1 MAAEPPPRTPRAP
14 APGEPPL
21 TVTVGRAAL
30 PYGVSVGRLHASDVL
45 PRLRFNAA
53 RAEREEGLAF
63 AEAFGVG
70 VSLHFKLGKLLL
82 SLLIAA
88 AALQLPILVYYARH
102 GRFADAR
109 RARGARDEV
118 RWQVSG
124 ALLARYSMAA
134 VAAPA
139 QLGETADAR
148 RRDLLL
154 VSCFAALATALL
166 GAGAAAARDFVRRD
180 ARALRSLSPAP
191 EHYAVFLRE
200 VSDDATPASVR
211 RAVERAVEDARVEH
225 VAVHRDVLHARVLD
239 RPLDGAADRGR
250 RGVVAHLAQE
260 HGVVLRRRAQGP
272 QRARVAPHE
281 VARRRRARAEER
293 RRERGEARH
302 EQQVAPPRVRGL
314 PELRRRR
321 DGRHGVAREER
332 AAHLP
337 AHLVARAA
345 RAPRVREPAVARV
358 VDEDGQ
364 LQRRRRDQQREQ
376 QLAELEVERDAH
388 AKGLGER
395 EALLALRARRVEPQP
410 RQHVGGVQ
418 PAHADPVR
426 QRRPADRHRE
436 RRLAGRRRARR
447 SRRRLGS
454 HSRILP
460 ARASHGE
467 LSRRS
472 TSRAQKVANLV
483 GL

>member
-225 VAVHRDVLHARVLD
+225 VAVHRELRPALEAALAVIAAEDAHAR
-239 RPLDGAADRGR
+239 
-250 RGVVAHLAQE
+250 
-260 HGVVLRRRAQGP
+260 
-272 QRARVAPHE
+272 APS
-281 VARRRRARAEER
+281 
-293 RRERGEARH
+293 
-302 EQQVAPPRVRGL
+302 PR
-314 PELRRRR
+314 
-321 DGRHGVAREER
+321 
-332 AAHLP
+332 
-337 AHLVARAA
+337 RAA
-345 RAPRVREPAVARV
+345 RAAAA
-358 VDEDGQ
+358 
-364 LQRRRRDQQREQ
+364 RRR
-376 QLAELEVERDAH
+376 
-388 AKGLGER
+388 
-395 EALLALRARRVEPQP
+395 P
-410 RQHVGGVQ
+410 
-418 PAHADPVR
+418 
-426 QRRPADRHRE
+426 
-436 RRLAGRRRARR
+436 RRRATR
-447 SRRRLGS
+447 
-454 HSRILP
+454 
-460 ARASHGE
+460 
-467 LSRRS
+467 
-472 TSRAQKVANLV
+472 
-483 GL
+483 

>member
-225 VAVHRDVLHARVLD
+225 VAVHRELRPALEAALAVIAAEDAHARA
-239 RPLDGAADRGR
+239 PSP
-250 RGVVAHLAQE
+250 
-260 HGVVLRRRAQGP
+260 RRAA
-272 QRARVAPHE
+272 RAAA
-281 VARRRRARAEER
+281 ARRRRR
-293 RRERGEARH
+293 
-302 EQQVAPPRVRGL
+302 PR
-314 PELRRRR
+314 PRRRR
-321 DGRHGVAREER
+321 RRPP
-332 AAHLP
+332 AAG
-337 AHLVARAA
+337 A
-345 RAPRVREPAVARV
+345 
-358 VDEDGQ
+358 GGG
-364 LQRRRRDQQREQ
+364 RRRR
-376 QLAELEVERDAH
+376 
-388 AKGLGER
+388 
-395 EALLALRARRVEPQP
+395 P
-410 RQHVGGVQ
+410 RG
-418 PAHADPVR
+418 
-426 QRRPADRHRE
+426 
-436 RRLAGRRRARR
+436 
-447 SRRRLGS
+447 
-454 HSRILP
+454 
-460 ARASHGE
+460 
-467 LSRRS
+467 
-472 TSRAQKVANLV
+472 
-483 GL
+483 

>member
-124 ALLARYSMAA
+124 APRRYSMAA

-166 GAGAAAARDFVRRD
+166 AR
-180 ARALRSLSPAP
+180 
-191 EHYAVFLRE
+191 
-200 VSDDATPASVR
+200 
-211 RAVERAVEDARVEH
+211 
-225 VAVHRDVLHARVLD
+225 
-239 RPLDGAADRGR
+239 
-250 RGVVAHLAQE
+250 
-260 HGVVLRRRAQGP
+260 
-272 QRARVAPHE
+272 
-281 VARRRRARAEER
+281 ARRRRAT
-293 RRERGEARH
+293 
-302 EQQVAPPRVRGL
+302 
-314 PELRRRR
+314 
-321 DGRHGVAREER
+321 
-332 AAHLP
+332 
-337 AHLVARAA
+337 RAA
-345 RAPRVREPAVARV
+345 R
-358 VDEDGQ
+358 
-364 LQRRRRDQQREQ
+364 
-376 QLAELEVERDAH
+376 
-388 AKGLGER
+388 
-395 EALLALRARRVEPQP
+395 RARCGP
-410 RQHVGGVQ
+410 
-418 PAHADPVR
+418 
-426 QRRPADRHRE
+426 
-436 RRLAGRRRARR
+436 
-447 SRRRLGS
+447 
-454 HSRILP
+454 
-460 ARASHGE
+460 
-467 LSRRS
+467 
-472 TSRAQKVANLV
+472 
-483 GL
+483 

>member
-1 MAAEPPPRTPRAP
+1 MATEPPPRTPRAP

-30 PYGVSVGRLHASDVL
+30 PYGVSGGRLHASDVL

-124 ALLARYSMAA
+124 ALLARYSLAA

-139 QLGETADAR
+139 PLGETADAR

-154 VSCFAALATALL
+154 VSCVAALATALL

-211 RAVERAVEDARVEH
+211 RAVERA
-225 VAVHRDVLHARVLD
+225 
-239 RPLDGAADRGR
+239 P
-250 RGVVAHLAQE
+250 
-260 HGVVLRRRAQGP
+260 
-272 QRARVAPHE
+272 
-281 VARRRRARAEER
+281 
-293 RRERGEARH
+293 
-302 EQQVAPPRVRGL
+302 
-314 PELRRRR
+314 
-321 DGRHGVAREER
+321 
-332 AAHLP
+332 
-337 AHLVARAA
+337 
-345 RAPRVREPAVARV
+345 
-358 VDEDGQ
+358 
-364 LQRRRRDQQREQ
+364 
-376 QLAELEVERDAH
+376 
-388 AKGLGER
+388 
-395 EALLALRARRVEPQP
+395 
-410 RQHVGGVQ
+410 
-418 PAHADPVR
+418 
-426 QRRPADRHRE
+426 
-436 RRLAGRRRARR
+436 RR
-447 SRRRLGS
+447 SRRK
-454 HSRILP
+454 I
-460 ARASHGE
+460 
-467 LSRRS
+467 
-472 TSRAQKVANLV
+472 
-483 GL
+483 

>member
-1 MAAEPPPRTPRAP
+1 MT
-14 APGEPPL
+14 
-21 TVTVGRAAL
+21 
-30 PYGVSVGRLHASDVL
+30 S
-45 PRLRFNAA
+45 
-53 RAEREEGLAF
+53 
-63 AEAFGVG
+63 
-70 VSLHFKLGKLLL
+70 
-82 SLLIAA
+82 
-88 AALQLPILVYYARH
+88 
-102 GRFADAR
+102 
-109 RARGARDEV
+109 
-118 RWQVSG
+118 
-124 ALLARYSMAA
+124 
-134 VAAPA
+134 
-139 QLGETADAR
+139 
-148 RRDLLL
+148 
-154 VSCFAALATALL
+154 L
-166 GAGAAAARDFVRRD
+166 GAGASDGRSGAPRSWFGFSKQRRRRGASAAARRASAACAALAWRGDSQTTNAAIARPA
-180 ARALRSLSPAP
+180 ARARARG
-191 EHYAVFLRE
+191 EAAARGGG
-200 VSDDATPASVR
+200 AR
-211 RAVERAVEDARVEH
+211 RAPRRRRARVRVLGRDDGQRRLERRPQL
-225 VAVHRDVLHARVLD
+225 AVHRDVLHARVLD

-293 RRERGEARH
+293 RREGGEARH

-454 HSRILP
+454 HSRI
-460 ARASHGE
+460 
-467 LSRRS
+467 
-472 TSRAQKVANLV
+472 
-483 GL
+483 